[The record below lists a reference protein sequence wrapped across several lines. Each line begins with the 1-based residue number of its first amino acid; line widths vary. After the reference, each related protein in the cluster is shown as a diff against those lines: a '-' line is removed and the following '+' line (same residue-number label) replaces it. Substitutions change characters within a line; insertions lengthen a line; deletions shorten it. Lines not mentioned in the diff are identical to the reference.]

1 MKLAKRFSAGAVITA
16 SFLFQ
21 ALAVHAD
28 DGAPSFNGGAA
39 QDAVNPYIQG
49 VINFLLWFVP
59 IAFIASSLIAG
70 AKYFFM
76 DDREREQKPITKT
89 IAHLGIAA
97 LIIWSAPLIATII
110 GLTH

>member
-1 MKLAKRFSAGAVITA
+1 MKLVKRFSVGAVLTA

-21 ALAVHAD
+21 TLALHAD
-28 DGAPSFNGGAA
+28 DTPTFNGGAA
-39 QDAVNPYIQG
+39 QEAVNPYIQG
-49 VINFLLWFVP
+49 VISFLLWFVP
-59 IAFIASSLIAG
+59 VAFIFSSLVAG

-89 IAHLGIAA
+89 IAHLGLAA
-97 LIIWSAPLIATII
+97 VIIWSVPVIATII